1 MASRRNMRGG
11 RKTTERAQGL
21 RREPTDAE
29 RTLWYGLR
37 YGQLGWR
44 FRRQFPIPP
53 YIVDFACLEAQL
65 AIECDGGQHAEPG
78 EHDRRDAALRRQ
90 GWRVLRF
97 WNNDILQNRLGVLQR
112 ILEALGGAGSR
123 PSPASGG
130 GKPAQR
136 AGGG

>member
-1 MASRRNMRGG
+1 MRGG

-21 RREPTDAE
+21 RREPTGAE

-37 YGQLGWR
+37 YDQLGWR

-53 YIVDFACLEAQL
+53 YIVDFACPEAQL
-65 AIECDGGQHAEPG
+65 VVECDGGQHAEPG

-97 WNNDILQNRLGVLQR
+97 WNNDILQNRPGVLQR
-112 ILEALGGAGSR
+112 ILEELGGGER
-123 PSPASGG
+123 KPSPASGG

>member
-1 MASRRNMRGG
+1 MRGG

>member
-1 MASRRNMRGG
+1 MRGG
-11 RKTTERAQGL
+11 RKTTKRAQSL

-29 RTLWYGLR
+29 RTLWYALR
-37 YGQLGWR
+37 YSQLGWR

-53 YIVDFACLEAQL
+53 YIVDFACVEAWL
-65 AIECDGGQHAEPG
+65 VVECDGGQHNEPS
-78 EHDRRDAALRRQ
+78 EHEHRDQVLWRK

-97 WNNDILQNRLGVLQR
+97 WNNDILQNRAGVVQR
-112 ILEALGGAGSR
+112 ISEELGAAASR

-130 GKPAQR
+130 GKPAER